1 MPINPRLDEA
11 FGSVGVTRR
20 DLEKVMQ
27 ERDEERKKTALLRPI
42 SILISIALG
51 LGAGALWFTRPMGPT
66 YPYCVGAA
74 TAISTMSRP
83 RLLLAWIVVFIVG
96 FVVSNYALA
105 PYVFWE
111 THERTEFFGVEPYYG
126 VFGSHDLTAAA
137 TDQR

>member
-1 MPINPRLDEA
+1 LEEA
-11 FGSVGVTRR
+11 CGKIGITRR
-20 DLEKVMQ
+20 DFERVMQ
-27 ERDEERKKTALLRPI
+27 ERDEEKRKNALLRPLSWII
-42 SILISIALG
+42 SFALG
-51 LGAGALWFTRPMGPT
+51 LGAGALWFMRPLGPT

-126 VFGSHDLTAAA
+126 VFGSHDLTIAAI
-137 TDQR
+137 DQR